1 MCAEDNPHRSRWLVA
16 AVAAASL
23 IVWWLL
29 HRWWFMAGDD
39 YNLITLGGDAAGRF
53 SFQDWVGFLA
63 NEWGAVNGRTSDS
76 LLRLVLRPGPWFYP
90 LFAPVMLTATGLGI
104 GVWLSVARPR
114 GQRTVRYLAGLLAV
128 PFLLWLAPA
137 FSGDAVFWTAGAMN
151 YVLPLGAVAF
161 ALAGVI
167 RVLHGRE
174 TPWWLVAVTA
184 AGLMLTDSLQE
195 ISSTALAAV
204 AVVVIVTARGRLP
217 VKAWVLTGASLLAFA
232 IHMSA
237 PGLWARSGQVTELTS
252 AGGPGVRLL
261 HAVALASTNLV
272 TRTAWLWVVWAVL
285 LVWLVVTATR
295 RRSLHFTAA
304 GAVAAVP
311 IVAGCYVHR
320 APIDDALT
328 QPLSPAMLGLAAVLA
343 VVLAA
348 AFLLSWWVLA
358 EARPQLGW
366 VPLTA
371 WAAFVGSHVFV
382 LGSGVTSARAHFL
395 PAAFLLITIL
405 AVLFALT
412 GDLSAA
418 RQRALA
424 GTLVVGMA
432 LPGAVWADSAWVGLQ
447 ANYRV
452 VQAEVIEPLLS
463 AAPGS
468 TVALPSQLPHPEMSY
483 GFAFLMPRY
492 EHALKTY
499 FNLSKDLIIINR

>member
-1 MCAEDNPHRSRWLVA
+1 MCVEGKPHKSRWLVA
-16 AVAAASL
+16 AVAAAS
-23 IVWWLL
+23 VVMWWLL

-39 YNLITLGGDAAGRF
+39 YALITQGGDAGGRF
-53 SFQDWVGFLA
+53 SFQEWLGFLA
-63 NEWGAVNGRTSDS
+63 NEWAAVNGRTSDS

-90 LFAPVMLTATGLGI
+90 LFAPVMLTAMGLGI
-104 GVWLSVARPR
+104 GAWLSATRPR
-114 GQRTVRYLAGLLAV
+114 GRRAVLYLAGLLVV
-128 PFLLWLAPA
+128 PFLLWLAPE

-151 YVLPLGAVAF
+151 YVLPLGAVAVT
-161 ALAGVI
+161 LAGFI
-167 RVLHGRE
+167 QVLQGQE
-174 TPWWLVAVTA
+174 VPWWRVAVTA
-184 AGLMLTDSLQE
+184 AGLMLADSLQE

-204 AVVVIVTARGRLP
+204 AAVVIITARGRLP

-237 PGLWARSGQVTELTS
+237 PGLWARSGQVTELTG
-252 AGGPGVRLL
+252 AGGPVVRLL

-272 TRTAWLWVVWAVL
+272 TRTAWLWVAWAVL
-285 LVWLVVTATR
+285 LVWLAATAPR
-295 RRSLHFTAA
+295 RRPLLLTAA

-311 IVAGCYVHR
+311 VIAGCYVHR

-328 QPLSPAMLGLAAVLA
+328 QPLRPAMLGPAALLA

-348 AFLLSWWVLA
+348 AFLMSWLALA

-366 VPLTA
+366 VPVTT
-371 WAAFVGSHVFV
+371 WAAFVGSQVFV

-412 GDLSAA
+412 VDLVAP

-424 GTLVVGMA
+424 GMLVVGMA
-432 LPGAVWADSAWVGLQ
+432 LPGVVWADSAWVGLK

-463 AAPGS
+463 ASPGS
-468 TVALPSQLPHPEMSY
+468 TVTLPSQLPHPEMSY

-499 FNLSKDLIIINR
+499 FDLSKDLILINR